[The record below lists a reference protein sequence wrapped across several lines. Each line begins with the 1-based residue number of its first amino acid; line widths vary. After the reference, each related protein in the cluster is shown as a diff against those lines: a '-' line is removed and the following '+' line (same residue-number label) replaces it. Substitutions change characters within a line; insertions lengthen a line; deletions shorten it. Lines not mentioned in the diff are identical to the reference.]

1 MSERPRGD
9 ILAVALNLGNATL
22 SALAL
27 TALVVAVLAL
37 AVALSLGRR
46 LRQVRRS
53 YSWRRRASGADEAA
67 PATNGTAPQA
77 FEGEL
82 AELRDAVVRS
92 IRNVGIVRFDAFED
106 LGGRLSF
113 AVALLDEE
121 GSGVVLSSINGRQET
136 RIYAKPIE
144 RGESSINLS
153 QEESESIRR
162 ALSGARA

>member
-1 MSERPRGD
+1 MES
-9 ILAVALNLGNATL
+9 
-22 SALAL
+22 
-27 TALVVAVLAL
+27 
-37 AVALSLGRR
+37 
-46 LRQVRRS
+46 
-53 YSWRRRASGADEAA
+53 
-67 PATNGTAPQA
+67 
-77 FEGEL
+77 EL

-144 RGESSINLS
+144 RGESRINLS
-153 QEESESIRR
+153 EEETESIRR
-162 ALSGARA
+162 ALSGARTT